1 MESGRGAI
9 EQKKE
14 EQGKMSGK
22 ERGREWRASERIS
35 IRLSPLMDDPV
46 SPKAAATSPFSSSVS
61 AAFLRPSVS
70 FPERGGEGE
79 EAEEGMHNF
88 SQQQH
93 MSSPPAP
100 SRASCPPRR
109 LSPRARPR
117 RRRRVARCPH
127 FPPPPRIVNGW
138 GTDGDNISLGR
149 AEGRQ
154 ERGRGGGTE
163 GEERSNGPETTRADW
178 MTTSE
183 REGAGK

>member
-14 EQGKMSGK
+14 EQRKMSGK
-22 ERGREWRASERIS
+22 ERGREWRASGRGRIS

-61 AAFLRPSVS
+61 AAFLRPSV
-70 FPERGGEGE
+70 FPPERGGGESE

-93 MSSPPAP
+93 MSSPSSSVPSVLPAP
-100 SRASCPPRR
+100 PPE
-109 LSPRARPR
+109 PGPVVA
-117 RRRRVARCPH
+117 VARCPH

-149 AEGRQ
+149 
-154 ERGRGGGTE
+154 RGTDRRE
-163 GEERSNGPETTRADW
+163 GEE
-178 MTTSE
+178 E
-183 REGAGK
+183 RGEV

>member
-1 MESGRGAI
+1 MEGERARAHIHPSFSSDGRSRVA
-9 EQKKE
+9 E
-14 EQGKMSGK
+14 SC
-22 ERGREWRASERIS
+22 RR
-35 IRLSPLMDDPV
+35 
-46 SPKAAATSPFSSSVS
+46 AATSPFSSSVS
-61 AAFLRPSVS
+61 AAFLRPSV
-70 FPERGGEGE
+70 FPPERGGGESE

-93 MSSPPAP
+93 MSSPSSSVPSVLPAP
-100 SRASCPPRR
+100 PPE
-109 LSPRARPR
+109 PGPVVA
-117 RRRRVARCPH
+117 VARCPH

>member
-1 MESGRGAI
+1 MRAHIHPSFSSDGRSRVAESCRHFSFLVVRFCGFFAPIRFP
-9 EQKKE
+9 
-14 EQGKMSGK
+14 SR
-22 ERGREWRASERIS
+22 ERGRES
-35 IRLSPLMDDPV
+35 
-46 SPKAAATSPFSSSVS
+46 
-61 AAFLRPSVS
+61 
-70 FPERGGEGE
+70 E

>member
-22 ERGREWRASERIS
+22 ERGRECGRIS

-46 SPKAAATSPFSSSVS
+46 SPKAAAAPPLLLSRRPFLRLFCAHPFSLQREGEERARKQRRACTIFLSNNTCPPPSSSV
-61 AAFLRPSVS
+61 PSELLAPP
-70 FPERGGEGE
+70 PEPG
-79 EAEEGMHNF
+79 
-88 SQQQH
+88 
-93 MSSPPAP
+93 PV
-100 SRASCPPRR
+100 
-109 LSPRARPR
+109 
-117 RRRRVARCPH
+117 VAVTRCPH

-154 ERGRGGGTE
+154 ERGRGGGRE
-163 GEERSNGPETTRADW
+163 GRGEERSNGPETTRADW